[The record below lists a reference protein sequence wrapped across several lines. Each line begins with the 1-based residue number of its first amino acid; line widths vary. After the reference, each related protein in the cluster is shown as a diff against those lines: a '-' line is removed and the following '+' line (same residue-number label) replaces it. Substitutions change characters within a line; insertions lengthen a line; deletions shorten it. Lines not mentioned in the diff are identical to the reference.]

1 MTAPYKLAQER
12 YAALGVDTEK
22 ALQTLQNQSV
32 SLHCWQGDDVV
43 GFEPVAASG
52 GGGILATGNYPGRAR
67 TIDEL
72 RADLK
77 FAMNLIPG
85 AKRLNLHAIY
95 GDFGGKRIARDL
107 LDYSHFA
114 SWVDWCAERQIGM
127 DFNPTCFNHPLA
139 DDGFTLSHAHKA
151 VRNFWIEHCKACRNI
166 AAKAGA
172 ALGSPSVVNIW
183 IPDGMKDLT
192 VDRMAYRE
200 RLLAS
205 LDTILE
211 QKHSPTHLLDAVES
225 KLFGIGVESYT
236 VGSHDFYLSYAAT
249 RQCLLTLDAGHFH
262 PTEFLADKISGS
274 LLFVP
279 GFLLHV
285 SRGVRW
291 DSDHVVILDDPTQAI
306 FQELVRCKALTK
318 THIGLDF
325 FDASINRIAAWVIGT
340 RSTQRAL
347 LIALLEPTAAL
358 RKAEEE
364 RDYTARLALLEAMKT
379 FPWGAVWD
387 EYCRRNEVPCETD
400 WLGAVKQ
407 YEKEVLDWRC

>member
-1 MTAPYKLAQER
+1 MSTPYQLAQER
-12 YAALGVDTEK
+12 YATLGVDTEQTLS
-22 ALQTLQNQSV
+22 ALQKQSV
-32 SLHCWQGDDVV
+32 SLHCWQGDDVA
-43 GFEPVAASG
+43 GFEPVAGTG
-52 GGGILATGNYPGRAR
+52 GGGILATGNYPGSAR
-67 TIDEL
+67 TIEEL
-72 RADLK
+72 RADLA
-77 FAMNLIPG
+77 FAMQLIPG
-85 AKRLNLHAIY
+85 TKRLNLHAIY
-95 GDFGGKRIARDL
+95 GDFGGKRIARDQ

-127 DFNPTCFNHPLA
+127 DFNPTCFKHPLA
-139 DDGFTLSHAHKA
+139 DNGFTLSHTHKT

-192 VDRMAYRE
+192 IERMAYRE

-205 LDTILE
+205 LDSVLE
-211 QKHSPTHLLDAVES
+211 ERHCPTHLLDAVES

-236 VGSHDFYLSYAAT
+236 VGSHEFYLGYAAT

-262 PTEFLADKISGS
+262 PTESLADKISSS

-279 GFLLHV
+279 GLLLHV

-291 DSDHVVILDDPTQAI
+291 DSDHVVIQDDQTQAI
-306 FQELVRCKALTK
+306 FHELVRCQALAK

-340 RSTQRAL
+340 RATQRAL
-347 LIALLEPTAAL
+347 LNALLEPTAAL
-358 RKAEEE
+358 RRAEQEK
-364 RDYTARLALLEAMKT
+364 DYTTRLALLEACKT
-379 FPWGAVWD
+379 LPWCAVWD
-387 EYCRRNEVPCETD
+387 EHCRRNDVPCETE
-400 WLGAVKQ
+400 WVSAVKQ
-407 YEKEVLDWRC
+407 YEKEVLDGRC